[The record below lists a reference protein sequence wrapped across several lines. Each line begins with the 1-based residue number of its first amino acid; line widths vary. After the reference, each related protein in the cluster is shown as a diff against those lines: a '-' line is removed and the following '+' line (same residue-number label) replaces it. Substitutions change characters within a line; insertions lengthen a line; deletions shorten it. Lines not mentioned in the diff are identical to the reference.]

1 MQEPSAERRRSVRA
15 YSRTDVAHAPF
26 KKKKR
31 AQEQKVPVLEIEG
44 RRNLELTLAIA
55 ANPPPAVSVA

>member
-1 MQEPSAERRRSVRA
+1 MSVPIQGQMSHMR
-15 YSRTDVAHAPF
+15 PL

-55 ANPPPAVSVA
+55 AKPPPAVSVA

>member
-15 YSRTDVAHAPF
+15 CLRTYVAHAPF
-26 KKKKR
+26 EKKIAKKK
-31 AQEQKVPVLEIEG
+31 AQEQNVPVLEIEG

-55 ANPPPAVSVA
+55 AKCMRP